1 MGSRILTTIGLF
13 CLTVSTVAAQE
24 STATNLRIRN
34 VEGRA
39 VELRFE
45 GNAGHAYRL
54 ESSADMMNWSP
65 FELEANV
72 TAPGKFE
79 SFDAGIRAARQRFY
93 RVLPGG
99 VDTGTPLPERLS
111 RKLSGMG
118 EGSGA
123 STHAY
128 TVSWPESVLAPAGD
142 PAFGAGVNDANRMT
156 RAQFLTARQEGM
168 EAWRRAGNHG
178 NCAGCHSPDAFDL
191 ALIGYSD
198 ADITRRALDHVS
210 AEDAGKIVRLVKA
223 VRQDYGIERPLHPL
237 HFRPLQP
244 GQEVLPGATHTARDL
259 AFANYLNDAV
269 KLIWAKDRI
278 ESRAQAKAAQE
289 QMLTLDLRKLRT
301 GIPFDRWSED
311 HTRGAEHLSASE
323 WLPMMGVQPKAGQAS
338 AWYALHDAYLADPTD
353 ANFWAYYTRIDEF
366 LTPVEPAGYER
377 GQAWS
382 LLKYKS
388 VQLAQHI
395 MRHQSLAFPNPLAG
409 VAGTLAANRDT
420 VLARNPLFRTGDHV
434 RRFPLY
440 ADAANPSTV
449 FPAYLAPTI
458 PATQAA
464 LRDQNDN
471 FLRVWFWMGW
481 VYDPAMLLSDSIFAT
496 VEGDYLY
503 SSLLQHYKVHH
514 AFVVAMTSVAKAN
527 ASPWFNAAGVG
538 VAGHGKWAAFNPFMV
553 LHHIERNRSEPPAN
567 DARRAM
573 HDRMYS
579 NTARMWIYL
588 VQEDLELTGKV
599 FSRELVRGSIRFA
612 RAWLNDTEAAA
623 DHAPLDAVIAD
634 IEARLNTAQE
644 LRTDFG
650 TPDLPDSLPF

>member
-1 MGSRILTTIGLF
+1 M
-13 CLTVSTVAAQE
+13 
-24 STATNLRIRN
+24 
-34 VEGRA
+34 
-39 VELRFE
+39 
-45 GNAGHAYRL
+45 
-54 ESSADMMNWSP
+54 
-65 FELEANV
+65 
-72 TAPGKFE
+72 
-79 SFDAGIRAARQRFY
+79 
-93 RVLPGG
+93 
-99 VDTGTPLPERLS
+99 
-111 RKLSGMG
+111 
-118 EGSGA
+118 
-123 STHAY
+123 
-128 TVSWPESVLAPAGD
+128 
-142 PAFGAGVNDANRMT
+142 
-156 RAQFLTARQEGM
+156 
-168 EAWRRAGNHG
+168 
-178 NCAGCHSPDAFDL
+178 
-191 ALIGYSD
+191 
-198 ADITRRALDHVS
+198 
-210 AEDAGKIVRLVKA
+210 
-223 VRQDYGIERPLHPL
+223 
-237 HFRPLQP
+237 
-244 GQEVLPGATHTARDL
+244 
-259 AFANYLNDAV
+259 
-269 KLIWAKDRI
+269 
-278 ESRAQAKAAQE
+278 
-289 QMLTLDLRKLRT
+289 
-301 GIPFDRWSED
+301 
-311 HTRGAEHLSASE
+311 
-323 WLPMMGVQPKAGQAS
+323 
-338 AWYALHDAYLADPTD
+338 
-353 ANFWAYYTRIDEF
+353 
-366 LTPVEPAGYER
+366 
-377 GQAWS
+377 
-382 LLKYKS
+382 
-388 VQLAQHI
+388 
-395 MRHQSLAFPNPLAG
+395 
-409 VAGTLAANRDT
+409 AGTLAANRDT